1 MFRYLV
7 GIDEVGRGPIAGP
20 VVVGAVA
27 VKTDILRTLGH
38 VKDSKAQTEKGRLFW
53 FQKIHELQAE
63 GHLQYAVSFVNE
75 KVIDAIGIAPSI
87 RMALGQSLIK
97 LECTPEETVI
107 LLDGSLKAP
116 AHFQYQTTII
126 RGDAT
131 EPVIAL
137 ASIVAKVHRDNYMTR
152 MAEKFP
158 AYGFEK
164 HKGYGTR
171 GHYEALK
178 TSGISPLHRTSFL
191 KSFV

>member
-1 MFRYLV
+1 MKYLV

-20 VVVGAVA
+20 VVVGAVV
-27 VKTDILRTLGH
+27 VKTDILRTLGS
-38 VKDSKAQTEKGRLFW
+38 VKDSKAQKEKGRLFW

-75 KVIDAIGIAPSI
+75 KVIDEIGIAPSI
-87 RMALGQSLIK
+87 RKALLHCLIK
-97 LECTPEETVI
+97 LECEPDQSVL
-107 LLDGSLKAP
+107 LLDGSLRAP
-116 AHFQYQTTII
+116 KEFANQITII

-178 TSGISPLHRTSFL
+178 TSGISPLHRVSFL